1 MLLEFSVFIHIPI
14 VRNLE
19 QREAEEAMQEQLD
32 ALGAMTTDGFYH
44 PSLPLL
50 VDLSPMFLRSYVLK
64 MFCALI

>member
-1 MLLEFSVFIHIPI
+1 M
-14 VRNLE
+14 RNLE
-19 QREAEEAMQEQLD
+19 QRKAEEAMQEQLD

>member
-1 MLLEFSVFIHIPI
+1 MLEER

-44 PSLPLL
+44 PSPPLL
-50 VDLSPMFLRSYVLK
+50 VDLSPMFLRPYVLK
-64 MFCALI
+64 MFWALV